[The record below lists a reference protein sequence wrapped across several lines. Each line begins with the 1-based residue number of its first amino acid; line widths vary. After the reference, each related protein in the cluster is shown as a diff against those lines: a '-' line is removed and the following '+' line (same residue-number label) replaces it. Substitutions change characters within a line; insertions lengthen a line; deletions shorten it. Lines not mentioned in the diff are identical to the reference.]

1 MIPEMIF
8 GHLLTSTNYEKDE
21 KKIVGGKNGYGAKL
35 TNIFSTYFKI
45 ETVDSVRKLKYVQE
59 FKNNMKTK
67 GKPKVTK
74 HSGKSFTKI
83 SWIADFKRF
92 GLESYSERMYQL
104 MERRVFDIAGVT
116 DKKIQ
121 VYYNKR
127 VIKQKTFDK
136 YIRLYLKDE
145 TLLYED
151 IHERWSL
158 GITLSQS
165 DKFEQI
171 SFVNGIATPNE
182 RQTR

>member
-1 MIPEMIF
+1 
-8 GHLLTSTNYEKDE
+8 
-21 KKIVGGKNGYGAKL
+21 
-35 TNIFSTYFKI
+35 
-45 ETVDSVRKLKYVQE
+45 
-59 FKNNMKTK
+59 MKTK

-74 HSGKSFTKI
+74 RPVNHLPKYL
-83 SWIADFKRF
+83 IADFKRF

-145 TLLYED
+145 TSCMKTFMNVGHL
-151 IHERWSL
+151 
-158 GITLSQS
+158 
-165 DKFEQI
+165 
-171 SFVNGIATPNE
+171 V
-182 RQTR
+182 